1 MIRSILYILIIF
13 LVDRGRHPTADVVGK
28 LRIVDSASPGKC
40 GVVELKKKEKVNGE
54 GRQK

>member
-40 GVVELKKKEKVNGE
+40 GVVELKKEKVNGE